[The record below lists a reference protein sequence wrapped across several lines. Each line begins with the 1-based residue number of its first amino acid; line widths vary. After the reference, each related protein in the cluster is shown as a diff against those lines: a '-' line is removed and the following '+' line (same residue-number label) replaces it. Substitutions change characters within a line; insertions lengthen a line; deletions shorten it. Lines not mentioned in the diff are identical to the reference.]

1 MTVRKLTESIIATH
15 IFVTLS
21 QPTHLKTTPSLP
33 LPPGSPHVVSLKTR
47 LLALQVLGTI
57 MNELSDTSPEA
68 TEKCAKVCMYDGRG
82 GGLSRVL
89 VCQDK
94 RVIWDGRIDLSCLS
108 V

>member
-1 MTVRKLTESIIATH
+1 
-15 IFVTLS
+15 
-21 QPTHLKTTPSLP
+21 
-33 LPPGSPHVVSLKTR
+33 
-47 LLALQVLGTI
+47 

-68 TEKCAKVCMYDGRG
+68 SEKCAKVCMYSGR

-94 RVIWDGRIDLSCLS
+94 RVIRDGRIDLSCLS